1 MLSDSKI
8 KSLKSTEKTYR
19 ISDHEGLCVE
29 VKPTGAKLWRY
40 RYRFLG
46 KASML
51 GLGEYPELSLAEAR
65 KQKDEIKALLK
76 AGIDP
81 AQYRREQK
89 QEAIYKNANKNTFE
103 ILATEYKERRL
114 FNKSAK
120 YLAQYDLRMEV
131 DIFPVIGKK
140 DVKNITA
147 ADILR
152 VIENTIKRVKSQGN
166 YGTGEVTA
174 ILNRQFISAVMCYA
188 VSTLRAEYDPTYAVR
203 KAISRPEIEHARPL
217 SKIEQTQLR
226 IKLEN
231 YKGSETVRNAGL
243 TMMYT
248 MLRTIEI
255 RRMKWEHIDFED
267 RIITFEASS
276 RKNKTERVMKKNRTH
291 IVPMSDQV
299 YALLMHQKTNYGSRE
314 FVFPAIYKDG
324 MLSPTTLNRMLE
336 YIGLVDVTGHDFRA
350 TASTLL
356 NEKGYDSDWIEKQ
369 LAHAD
374 DDKTR
379 ASYNHAK
386 YLDDRRKMLQD
397 WANIVDSWK
406 E

>member
-8 KSLKSTEKTYR
+8 KSLKPSEKTYR
-19 ISDHEGLCVE
+19 ISDHEGLCIE
-29 VKPTGAKLWRY
+29 IKPTGVKLWRY

-65 KQKDEIKALLK
+65 KLKDEMKALLK
-76 AGIDP
+76 AGTDP
-81 AQYRREQK
+81 AQHRKDQK
-89 QEAIYKNANKNTFE
+89 QKAIYKNANKNTFE
-103 ILATEYKERRL
+103 ILASEYKERRL
-114 FNKSAK
+114 SHKSEK
-120 YLAQYDLRMEV
+120 YLAQYDSRMKI
-131 DIFPVIGKK
+131 DIFPQIGKK
-140 DVKNITA
+140 DVKDVTS
-147 ADILR
+147 ADVLKI
-152 VIENTIKRVKSQGN
+152 IENTIKRVTSQKN
-166 YGTGEVTA
+166 HGTGEVTA

-203 KAISRPEIEHARPL
+203 KVIERPDIEHARPL
-217 SKIEQTQLR
+217 NKPEQIQLR
-226 IKLEN
+226 TKLEN

-255 RRMKWEHIDFED
+255 RRMKWEHIDFDE
-267 RIITFEASS
+267 RIITFSATS

-299 YALLMHQKTNYGSRE
+299 HDLLMHQKKNYESRE
-314 FVFPAIYKDG
+314 YVFPAIYQDG
-324 MLSPTTLNRMLE
+324 MLSPATLNRMLE
-336 YIGLVDVTGHDFRA
+336 YIGLVNVTGHDFRA

-369 LAHAD
+369 LAHSD

-379 ASYNHAK
+379 ASYNHAR
-386 YLDDRRKMLQD
+386 YLDDRRKMMQD
-397 WANIVDSWK
+397 WADIVDSWV